1 MRLDYPGRAP
11 SQWLVWLV
19 SALLVLTLGWVL
31 VHGVAVVWLLSSR

>member
-1 MRLDYPGRAP
+1 MPLGYPGRAP

-31 VHGVAVVWLLSSR
+31 VHGVALAWLLYTR